1 MAMLAAMRQLL
12 EEKRR
17 LEKETTTSDV
27 WATRPGPGASD
38 LAPGLEAAVAAAQKF
53 AAEART
59 PLLRARRKCW
69 YDAEIQKPVIL
80 RDLLSSDDVAK
91 LRRMRAARWGILF
104 AFVIRFESPSNRRRF
119 FVVAHGWPW
128 CCRHRRRCTSL
139 WGRMLVKWLW
149 LVVVVVV
156 CTSRSGSEDA

>member
-17 LEKETTTSDV
+17 LEKETTTNDV

-38 LAPGLEAAVAAAQKF
+38 LAPGLEAAVAAAEKF

-69 YDAEIQKPVIL
+69 YDAEIQAPVIL

-91 LRRMRAARWGILF
+91 LRRMRAALEASGRTPHMF
-104 AFVIRFESPSNRRRF
+104 RDTTEESNH
-119 FVVAHGWPW
+119 A
-128 CCRHRRRCTSL
+128 
-139 WGRMLVKWLW
+139 
-149 LVVVVVV
+149 V
-156 CTSRSGSEDA
+156 CYLHYDGYAQRTEPELMER

>member
-1 MAMLAAMRQLL
+1 M
-12 EEKRR
+12 
-17 LEKETTTSDV
+17 V
-27 WATRPGPGASD
+27 F
-38 LAPGLEAAVAAAQKF
+38 V
-53 AAEART
+53 
-59 PLLRARRKCW
+59 
-69 YDAEIQKPVIL
+69 
-80 RDLLSSDDVAK
+80 
-91 LRRMRAARWGILF
+91 RRMRAARWGILF

>member
-17 LEKETTTSDV
+17 LEKETTTDDA
-27 WATRPGPGASD
+27 WAARPGPGASD
-38 LAPGLEAAVAAAQKF
+38 LAPGLGAAVAAAERF

-91 LRRMRAARWGILF
+91 LR
-104 AFVIRFESPSNRRRF
+104 
-119 FVVAHGWPW
+119 WPLQKSSLPK
-128 CCRHRRRCTSL
+128 RGRRCYERGASAGTTL
-139 WGRMLVKWLW
+139 KRKIQ
-149 LVVVVVV
+149 
-156 CTSRSGSEDA
+156 